1 MTYTIHNDESAVN
14 LALQL
19 CKGDYQRDLI
29 LGSESLSG
37 ATLKG
42 KAKQFSGKY
51 KQSRDAILNRMTNA
65 GIPWREITGPHSK
78 RILVIGKES

>member
-1 MTYTIHNDESAVN
+1 MTYTIHNDDESVSR
-14 LALQL
+14 ALSL

-29 LGSESLSG
+29 LGIESLSG
-37 ATLKG
+37 ATLQG

-51 KQSRDAILNRMTNA
+51 KKSRDAILNRMTNA
-65 GIPWREITGPHSK
+65 GIPWREITGPRNR